1 MDSRDTVSVA
11 APPPAVTKARDV
23 AGAVPSAVTI
33 VKGACPHD
41 CPDTCALEVHVRD
54 GVAVKVLGSSAH
66 APTAGV
72 LCTKVAR
79 YTERTYHPDR
89 LLYPMRRIGKKGE
102 GRFERIGWQEAL
114 DTIAS
119 RLAPIAAD
127 DPERI
132 LPYSYAG
139 TMGLVQGD
147 SMSMRF
153 FHKLGASFL
162 DRTICAS
169 AGTAGHEIT
178 LGSRI
183 GIDVELADQAKLI
196 IFWGSNAI
204 TSSVH
209 FWARAQQAK
218 RLGAT
223 LVAID
228 PYRSLTA
235 EKCHTHIALLPGT
248 DSALALGLM
257 HVLIRDDLIDRDY
270 VERHTLGFEALCR
283 RVLSYDPQ
291 TVASI
296 CGIGAP
302 EIESLAR
309 LYGTVRPALI
319 RANYGMQRVRGGG
332 MATRNIACLPALVG
346 AFRDAAGGLLL
357 STSGNF
363 DVDEQALERPDL
375 LAGRRPRTIN
385 MSTIGHALLDRQAP
399 VDAVIVYNSNPVA
412 VAPDSK
418 RVTQGFAREDL
429 FTVVLEHF
437 QTDTADYAD
446 ILLPATTQLEHLDVV
461 RPYGH
466 YYMVANNPAIA
477 PLGESKPNTE
487 IFRLLAKS
495 MGFTDPCFS
504 DSDETIAQSAVAK
517 DWDFNAVRAAGWMRM
532 GAPKECARF
541 ANGGFDTPSGKVE
554 FFSARAR
561 ALGLDPLPD
570 YIPPQ
575 EDTRSAAASRYPLA
589 MISPPARNFLNS
601 SFVNVQSLRA
611 AEGEPW
617 LDIHPDDAARR
628 KVIAGN
634 YVRVFNDRG
643 SVELRARVTDRARRG
658 VVVGLSVWWKKLA
671 RDGKNANEL
680 TSSDTL
686 TDMGRAPTFY
696 DCLVEVEALQP

>member
-1 MDSRDTVSVA
+1 MMSPITH
-11 APPPAVTKARDV
+11 
-23 AGAVPSAVTI
+23 

-41 CPDTCALEVHVRD
+41 CPDTCALDVHVRD
-54 GVAVKVLGSSAH
+54 GIALKVMGSAAH

-79 YTERTYHPDR
+79 YTERTYHADR
-89 LLYPMRRIGKKGE
+89 LLHPMRRIGKKGE
-102 GRFERIGWQEAL
+102 GRFERVGWQEAIA
-114 DTIAS
+114 TIAQ
-119 RLAPIAAD
+119 RLEPMAAQN
-127 DPERI
+127 PEQI

-162 DRTICAS
+162 DRTICSA

-178 LGSRI
+178 LGRRI
-183 GIDVELADQAKLI
+183 GMDMELADEAKLI

-209 FWARAQQAK
+209 FWARAQEAK
-218 RLGAT
+218 RRGAT

-257 HVLIRDDLIDRDY
+257 HVLIRDGLIDRDY
-270 VERHTLGFEALCR
+270 LARHTLGFDALSE
-283 RVLSYDPQ
+283 RVSAYPPEK
-291 TVASI
+291 VAAI
-296 CGIGAP
+296 CGITAG

-309 LYGTVRPALI
+309 LYGTTRPALI
-319 RANYGMQRVRGGG
+319 RANYGMQRARGGG

-357 STSGNF
+357 STGGNF
-363 DVDEQALERPDL
+363 EIDGPALERPDL
-375 LAGRRPRTIN
+375 LAGRAPRTIN
-385 MSTIGHALLDRQAP
+385 MVTIGHALLDQNAP
-399 VDAVIVYNSNPVA
+399 INALIVYNSNPVA
-412 VAPDSK
+412 VAPDSS
-418 RVTQGFAREDL
+418 RVARGFAREDL

-446 ILLPATTQLEHLDVV
+446 ILLPATTQLEHLDVIK
-461 RPYGH
+461 PYGH
-466 YYMVANNPAIA
+466 YYLMANNPAIA
-477 PLGESKPNTE
+477 PLGECKPNTE
-487 IFRLLAKS
+487 IFRLLAKA

-504 DSDETIAQSAVAK
+504 DSDETIAQAAVAK
-517 DWDFNAVRAAGWMRM
+517 DWDFDAVRAAGWKRV
-532 GAPKECARF
+532 GLPKEVARF
-541 ANGGFDTPSGKVE
+541 AEGGFDTPSGKVE
-554 FFSARAR
+554 FFSIRAR
-561 ALGLDPLPD
+561 AMGVDPLPD
-570 YIPPQ
+570 YIAPQ
-575 EDTRSAAASRYPLA
+575 EDTRSEAAVRYPLA
-589 MISPPARNFLNS
+589 MISPPARHFLNS
-601 SFVNVQSLRA
+601 SFVNVRSLRA

-617 LDIHPDDAARR
+617 LDIHPEDAGKRGI
-628 KVIAGN
+628 VHGN
-634 YVRVFNDRG
+634 YLRVYNDRG

-680 TSSDTL
+680 TNSDTL
-686 TDMGRAPTFY
+686 TDLGRAPIFY
-696 DCLVEVEALQP
+696 DCLVQVEAL

>member
-1 MDSRDTVSVA
+1 MIGARHPPQDAAATAPVTV
-11 APPPAVTKARDV
+11 
-23 AGAVPSAVTI
+23 

-41 CPDTCALEVHVRD
+41 CPDTCALEVHVKD
-54 GVAVKVLGSSAH
+54 GIAIKVTGAAAH

-89 LLYPMRRIGKKGE
+89 LLHPMRRIGKKGE
-102 GRFERIGWQEAL
+102 GRFERISWDTAITAVAERLEA
-114 DTIAS
+114 
-119 RLAPIAAD
+119 IAAEA
-127 DPERI
+127 PEQI

-139 TMGLVQGD
+139 TMGLVQGE

-153 FHKLGASFL
+153 FHRLGASLL

-169 AGTAGHEIT
+169 AGSAGHEIT

-183 GIDVELADQAKLI
+183 GVDVELADQAKLI

-209 FWARAQQAK
+209 FWARAQEAK
-218 RLGAT
+218 RRGAT
-223 LVAID
+223 LIAID

-235 EKCHTHIALLPGT
+235 EKCHRHIALLPGT

-257 HVLIRDDLIDRDY
+257 HVLIRDGMIDRDY
-270 VERHTLGFEALCR
+270 VERHTLGFEGLRERAS
-283 RVLSYDPQ
+283 SYDPAK
-291 TVASI
+291 VASI
-296 CGIGAP
+296 CGIAAG
-302 EIESLAR
+302 EIESLAH
-309 LYGTVRPALI
+309 LYGATRPALI
-319 RANYGMQRVRGGG
+319 RANYGMQRARGGG

-346 AFRDAAGGLLL
+346 AFRDAAGGMFL

-363 DVDEQALERPDL
+363 QVDRQALERPDL
-375 LAGRRPRTIN
+375 LAGRTPRTIN
-385 MSTIGHALLDRQAP
+385 MSTIGQALLDRSAP
-399 VDAVIVYNSNPVA
+399 VKAVIVYNSNPVA
-412 VAPDSK
+412 VAPDST
-418 RVTQGFAREDL
+418 RVVQGFRREDL

-461 RPYGH
+461 KPYGH

-477 PLGESKPNTE
+477 PLGEAKPNSE
-487 IFRLLAKS
+487 IFRMLAQA
-495 MGFTDPCFS
+495 MGFTEPCFS
-504 DSDETIAQSAVAK
+504 DSDEAIAQAALPK
-517 DWDFNAVRAAGWMRM
+517 DWDFDAVRRVGWKRV
-532 GAPKECARF
+532 GIPTGVARF
-541 ANGGFDTPSGKVE
+541 ADGGFDTPSGKVE
-554 FFSARAR
+554 FYSARAA
-561 ALGLDPLPD
+561 ALSLDPLPD
-570 YIPPQ
+570 YIAPL
-575 EDTRSAAASRYPLA
+575 EDTRSPAALRYPLA

-617 LDIHPDDAARR
+617 LDIHPQDAAKRG
-628 KVIAGN
+628 VIAGN

-643 SVELRARVTDRARRG
+643 SVELRARVTDRARPG

-680 TSSDTL
+680 TSSAL

-696 DCLVEVEALQP
+696 DCLVQVEAL

>member
-1 MDSRDTVSVA
+1 MS
-11 APPPAVTKARDV
+11 
-23 AGAVPSAVTI
+23 I

-41 CPDTCALEVHVRD
+41 CPDTCALDVHVRD
-54 GVAVKVLGSSAH
+54 GIAIKVTGSNAH

-89 LLYPMRRIGKKGE
+89 LLHPMRRAGKKGE
-102 GRFERIGWQEAL
+102 GRFERISWEEAISA
-114 DTIAS
+114 IAS
-119 RLAPIAAD
+119 RLKPIAEK
-127 DPERI
+127 DPEQI

-153 FHKLGASFL
+153 FNKLGASLL

-178 LGSRI
+178 LGKRI
-183 GIDVELADQAKLI
+183 GVDIELADEARLI

-218 RLGAT
+218 RRGAT
-223 LVAID
+223 LIAID

-257 HVLIRDDLIDRDY
+257 HVLIRDNLIDRDY
-270 VERHTLGFEALCR
+270 IERYTLGFERLCER
-283 RVLSYDPQ
+283 AASYDPAS
-291 TVASI
+291 VASI
-296 CGIGAP
+296 CGITAG
-302 EIESLAR
+302 EIESLAT
-309 LYGTVRPALI
+309 LYGTTRPALI

-346 AFRDAAGGLLL
+346 AFRDAAGGFFL

-363 DVDEQALERPDL
+363 SVDERALQRPDL
-375 LAGRRPRTIN
+375 LAGRKPRTVN
-385 MSTIGHALLDRQAP
+385 MSTIGHALLDRAAP
-399 VDAVIVYNSNPVA
+399 VRALIVYNSNPVA
-412 VAPDSK
+412 VAPDST
-418 RVTQGFAREDL
+418 RVAQGFAREDL
-429 FTVVLEHF
+429 FTVGLEHF

-461 RPYGH
+461 KPYGH

-477 PLGESKPNTE
+477 PLGESKSNSE
-487 IFRLLAKS
+487 IFRLLATA
-495 MGFTDPCFS
+495 MGFTEPCFS
-504 DSDETIAQSAVAK
+504 DSDETIAQAAVAE
-517 DWDFNAVRAAGWMRM
+517 DWDFNAVRAAGWKRV
-532 GAPKECARF
+532 GPPKGFARF
-541 ANGGFDTPSGKVE
+541 AQGGFETPSGKVE
-554 FFSARAR
+554 FYSARAQ
-561 ALGLDPLPD
+561 ALGLDSLPD
-570 YIPPQ
+570 YIAPQ
-575 EDTRSAAASRYPLA
+575 EDTRSAAANRFPLA

-611 AEGEPW
+611 TEGEPW
-617 LDIHPDDAARR
+617 LDIHPDDAAKRG
-628 KVIAGN
+628 IAAGN

-643 SVELRARVTDRARRG
+643 SMELRARVTDRARRG

-696 DCLVEVEALQP
+696 DCLVQVEAL

>member
-1 MDSRDTVSVA
+1 MIGGRGAAGDSPA
-11 APPPAVTKARDV
+11 ASRVTL
-23 AGAVPSAVTI
+23 

-41 CPDTCALEVHVRD
+41 CPDTCALDVHVRD
-54 GVAVKVLGSSAH
+54 GVAIKVTGSAEH

-89 LLYPMRRIGKKGE
+89 LLHPMRRVGKKGE
-102 GRFERIGWQEAL
+102 GRFERISWDEA
-114 DTIAS
+114 IAAIAT
-119 RLAPIAAD
+119 RLGRIAAD
-127 DPERI
+127 DPEQI

-139 TMGLVQGD
+139 TMGLVQGE
-147 SMSMRF
+147 SLSMRF

-183 GIDVELADQAKLI
+183 GIDVESADDARLI

-218 RLGAT
+218 RRGAI

-257 HVLIRDDLIDRDY
+257 HVLIRDGLIDRDY
-270 VERHTLGFEALCR
+270 IERHTLGFDGLRE
-283 RVLSYDPQ
+283 RVRSYEPAR
-291 TVASI
+291 VASI
-296 CGIGAP
+296 CGIDAG

-309 LYGTVRPALI
+309 LYGTTRPALI
-319 RANYGMQRVRGGG
+319 RANYGMQRARGGG
-332 MATRNIACLPALVG
+332 MSTRNIACLPALVG
-346 AFRDAAGGLLL
+346 AFRDAAGGIFL

-363 DVDEQALERPDL
+363 EVDKNALQRPDL
-375 LAGRRPRTIN
+375 LAGRTPRTIN
-385 MSTIGHALLDRQAP
+385 MSTIGHALLDESAP
-399 VDAVIVYNSNPVA
+399 VRALIVYNSNPVA
-412 VAPDSK
+412 VAPDST
-418 RVTQGFAREDL
+418 RVARGFSREDL

-461 RPYGH
+461 KPYGH
-466 YYMVANNPAIA
+466 YYIVANNPAIA

-487 IFRLLAKS
+487 IFRLLAKA
-495 MGFTDPCFS
+495 MGFTEPCFS
-504 DSDETIAQSAVAK
+504 DSDEAIAQSAVSK
-517 DWDFNAVRAAGWMRM
+517 DWDFDAVRAAGWKRV
-532 GAPKECARF
+532 GLPKEIARF
-541 ANGGFDTPSGKVE
+541 ADGGFDTPSGKVE
-554 FFSARAR
+554 FFSARA
-561 ALGLDPLPD
+561 AGLGLDPLPD
-570 YIPPQ
+570 YIAPQ

-601 SFVNVQSLRA
+601 SFVNVRSLRA

-617 LDIHPDDAARR
+617 LDIHPQDAAARG
-628 KVIAGN
+628 VVAGS
-634 YVRVFNDRG
+634 YVRVFNERG
-643 SVELRARVTDRARRG
+643 SIELRARVTERARPG

-696 DCLVEVEALQP
+696 DCLVQVEALPGP

>member
-1 MDSRDTVSVA
+1 LIRSRDTAGNSTA
-11 APPPAVTKARDV
+11 QSPVTK
-23 AGAVPSAVTI
+23 

-41 CPDTCALEVHVRD
+41 CPDTCALDVHVRD
-54 GVAVKVLGSSAH
+54 GVAIKVSGSSEH

-89 LLYPMRRIGKKGE
+89 LLYPMRRVGKKGE
-102 GRFERIGWQEAL
+102 GRFERISWEEAIA
-114 DTIAS
+114 TIAS
-119 RLAPIAAD
+119 RLAPIAAQD
-127 DPERI
+127 SERI

-139 TMGLVQGD
+139 TMGLVQGE

-153 FHKLGASFL
+153 FNKIGASLL

-169 AGTAGHEIT
+169 AGTAGHQVT

-183 GIDVELADQAKLI
+183 GVDVELADEAKLI

-209 FWARAQQAK
+209 FWARAQEAK
-218 RLGAT
+218 RRGAT
-223 LVAID
+223 LIAID

-235 EKCHTHIALLPGT
+235 EKCHRHIALLPGT

-257 HVLIRDDLIDRDY
+257 HVLIRDGLIDRDY
-270 VERHTLGFEALCR
+270 VQRYTLGFEGLRERA
-283 RVLSYDPQ
+283 SQYDP
-291 TVASI
+291 TKVASI
-296 CGIGAP
+296 CGISAE
-302 EIESLAR
+302 EIESLAH
-309 LYGTVRPALI
+309 LYGTTRPALI

-346 AFRDAAGGLLL
+346 AFRDAAGGVFL
-357 STSGNF
+357 STGGNF
-363 DVDEQALERPDL
+363 EVDEQALQRPDL
-375 LAGRRPRTIN
+375 LAGRTPRTIN
-385 MSTIGHALLDRQAP
+385 MVTIGHALLDHTAP
-399 VDAVIVYNSNPVA
+399 ITALIVYNSNPVA
-412 VAPDSK
+412 VAPDST
-418 RVTQGFAREDL
+418 RVIQGFAREDL

-446 ILLPATTQLEHLDVV
+446 ILLPATTQLEHLDVIK
-461 RPYGH
+461 PYGH

-477 PLGESKPNTE
+477 PLGESKPNAE
-487 IFRLLAKS
+487 IFRLLAKA
-495 MGFTDPCFS
+495 MGFAEPCFS
-504 DSDETIAQSAVAK
+504 DSDETIAQTAVAK
-517 DWDFNAVRAAGWMRM
+517 DWDFGAVRAAGWKRV
-532 GAPKECARF
+532 GPPKGVARF
-541 ANGGFDTPSGKVE
+541 AEGGFDTPSGKVE
-554 FFSARAR
+554 FYSAHAK

-570 YIPPQ
+570 YIAPQ
-575 EDTRSAAASRYPLA
+575 EDTRSKAALRYPLA

-611 AEGEPW
+611 SEGEPW
-617 LDIHPDDAARR
+617 LDIHPDDAAKRG
-628 KVIAGN
+628 VVAGN

-643 SVELRARVTDRARRG
+643 SLELRARVTDRARPG

-686 TDMGRAPTFY
+686 TDMGRAPIFY
-696 DCLVEVEALQP
+696 DCLVQVEAL

>member
-1 MDSRDTVSVA
+1 MIGARHPPGDA
-11 APPPAVTKARDV
+11 AATTP
-23 AGAVPSAVTI
+23 VTI

-41 CPDTCALEVHVRD
+41 CPDTCALEVHVKD
-54 GVAVKVLGSSAH
+54 GVAIKVMGAAAH

-89 LLYPMRRIGKKGE
+89 LLHPMRRIGKKGE
-102 GRFERIGWQEAL
+102 GRFERIGWETA
-114 DTIAS
+114 
-119 RLAPIAAD
+119 IAAVAERLKATAAE
-127 DPERI
+127 DPEQI

-139 TMGLVQGD
+139 TMGLVQGE

-183 GIDVELADQAKLI
+183 GVDVELADEAKLI

-209 FWARAQQAK
+209 FWARAQEAK
-218 RLGAT
+218 RRGAT
-223 LVAID
+223 LIAID

-235 EKCHTHIALLPGT
+235 EKCHRHIALLPGT
-248 DSALALGLM
+248 DSALALGVM
-257 HVLIRDDLIDRDY
+257 HVLIRDGLIDRDY
-270 VERHTLGFEALCR
+270 VERQTLGFEGLRERAS
-283 RVLSYDPQ
+283 SYDPAR
-291 TVASI
+291 VASI
-296 CGIGAP
+296 CGIAAG
-302 EIESLAR
+302 EIESLAH
-309 LYGTVRPALI
+309 LYGTTRPALI
-319 RANYGMQRVRGGG
+319 RANYGMQRARGGG

-346 AFRDAAGGLLL
+346 AFRDAAGGILL
-357 STSGNF
+357 STGGNF
-363 DVDEQALERPDL
+363 QVDRGALERPDL
-375 LAGRRPRTIN
+375 LAGRTPRTIN
-385 MSTIGHALLDRQAP
+385 MSTIGHALLDRSAP
-399 VDAVIVYNSNPVA
+399 VKAVIVYNSNPVA
-412 VAPDSK
+412 VAPDST
-418 RVTQGFAREDL
+418 RVVRGFEREDL

-461 RPYGH
+461 KPYGH

-477 PLGESKPNTE
+477 PLGEAKPNSE
-487 IFRLLAKS
+487 IFRMLAGA
-495 MGFTDPCFS
+495 MGFTEPCFG
-504 DSDETIAQSAVAK
+504 DSDEVIAQAAVAE
-517 DWDFNAVRAAGWMRM
+517 DWDFDAVRRVGWKRI
-532 GAPKECARF
+532 GIPTGVARF
-541 ANGGFDTPSGKVE
+541 ADGGFDTPSGKVE
-554 FFSARAR
+554 FYSERA
-561 ALGLDPLPD
+561 AELNLDPLPD
-570 YIPPQ
+570 YIAPQ
-575 EDTRSAAASRYPLA
+575 EDTRSAAALRYPLA
-589 MISPPARNFLNS
+589 MISPPARHFLNS

-617 LDIHPDDAARR
+617 LDIHPDDAAARG
-628 KVIAGN
+628 VIAGN

-696 DCLVEVEALQP
+696 DCLVQVEAL

>member
-1 MDSRDTVSVA
+1 
-11 APPPAVTKARDV
+11 
-23 AGAVPSAVTI
+23 
-33 VKGACPHD
+33 
-41 CPDTCALEVHVRD
+41 
-54 GVAVKVLGSSAH
+54 
-66 APTAGV
+66 
-72 LCTKVAR
+72 VAR

-89 LLYPMRRIGKKGE
+89 LLHPMRRIGKKGE
-102 GRFERIGWQEAL
+102 GRFERISWETA
-114 DTIAS
+114 
-119 RLAPIAAD
+119 IAAVAERLKATAAE
-127 DPERI
+127 DPQQI

-139 TMGLVQGD
+139 TMGLVQGE

-153 FHKLGASFL
+153 FHKLGASLL

-183 GIDVELADQAKLI
+183 GVDVELADQAKLI

-209 FWARAQQAK
+209 FWARAQEAK
-218 RLGAT
+218 RHGAT

-235 EKCHTHIALLPGT
+235 EKCHRHIALLPGT

-257 HVLIRDDLIDRDY
+257 HVLIRDGLIDRDY
-270 VERHTLGFEALCR
+270 VERHTLGFEGLRERAR
-283 RVLSYDPQ
+283 AYDPSK
-291 TVASI
+291 VASI
-296 CGIGAP
+296 CGVAAADV
-302 EIESLAR
+302 EWLAH
-309 LYGTVRPALI
+309 LYGTTRPALI
-319 RANYGMQRVRGGG
+319 RANYGMQRARGGG

-346 AFRDAAGGLLL
+346 AFRDAAGGILL
-357 STSGNF
+357 STGGNF
-363 DVDEQALERPDL
+363 HIDRQALERPDL
-375 LAGRRPRTIN
+375 LACRTPRTIN
-385 MSTIGHALLDRQAP
+385 MSTIGQALLDRSAP
-399 VDAVIVYNSNPVA
+399 VKAVIVYNSNPVA
-412 VAPDSK
+412 VAPDST
-418 RVTQGFAREDL
+418 RVVQGFGREDL

-461 RPYGH
+461 KPYGH

-477 PLGESKPNTE
+477 SLGEAKPNSE
-487 IFRLLAKS
+487 IFRMLAGA
-495 MGFTDPCFS
+495 MGFTEPCFG
-504 DSDETIAQSAVAK
+504 DSDEVIAQAALPN
-517 DWDFNAVRAAGWMRM
+517 DWDFDAVRRAGWKRI
-532 GAPKECARF
+532 GIPTGVARF
-541 ANGGFDTPSGKVE
+541 ADGGFDTPSGKVE
-554 FFSARAR
+554 FYSARA
-561 ALGLDPLPD
+561 AELGLDPLPD
-570 YIPPQ
+570 YIAPL
-575 EDTRSAAASRYPLA
+575 EDTRSAAALRYPLA
-589 MISPPARNFLNS
+589 MISPPARHFLNS

-617 LDIHPDDAARR
+617 LDIHPEDAAARG
-628 KVIAGN
+628 VIAGN

-680 TSSDTL
+680 TSSAL

-696 DCLVEVEALQP
+696 DCLVQVEAL

>member
-1 MDSRDTVSVA
+1 MT
-11 APPPAVTKARDV
+11 PPPATV
-23 AGAVPSAVTI
+23 

-54 GVAVKVLGSSAH
+54 GIAIKVTGSSAH

-102 GRFERIGWQEAL
+102 GRFERIGWEEA
-114 DTIAS
+114 IAAIAG

-127 DPERI
+127 NPERI

-139 TMGLVQGD
+139 TMGLVQGE

-162 DRTICAS
+162 DRTICAA

-183 GIDVELADQAKLI
+183 GIDVELADEAKLI

-209 FWARAQQAK
+209 FWARAQEAK
-218 RLGAT
+218 RRGAT
-223 LVAID
+223 LIAID

-257 HVLIRDDLIDRDY
+257 HVLIRDGLIDHDY
-270 VERHTLGFEALCR
+270 VQRHTLGFEGLCERVR
-283 RVLSYDPQ
+283 RYDPG

-296 CGIGAP
+296 CGIHPP
-302 EIESLAR
+302 EIESLAQ
-309 LYGTVRPALI
+309 LYGTTRPALI
-319 RANYGMQRVRGGG
+319 RANYGMQRARGGG

-346 AFRDAAGGLLL
+346 AFRDAAGGMFL
-357 STSGNF
+357 STGGNF
-363 DVDEQALERPDL
+363 DIDKQALERPDL
-375 LAGRRPRTIN
+375 LAGRTPRTIN
-385 MSTIGHALLDRQAP
+385 MVTIGHALLDAGAP
-399 VDAVIVYNSNPVA
+399 IDALIVYNSNPVA
-412 VAPDSK
+412 VAPDST
-418 RVTQGFAREDL
+418 RVVRGFAREDL
-429 FTVVLEHF
+429 FSVVLEHF

-446 ILLPATTQLEHLDVV
+446 ILLPATTQLEHLDVIK
-461 RPYGH
+461 PYGH
-466 YYMVANNPAIA
+466 YYMMANNPAIV
-477 PLGESKPNTE
+477 PLGECKPNSE
-487 IFRLLAKS
+487 IFRLLAGA
-495 MGFTDPCFS
+495 MGFTDACFS
-504 DSDETIAQSAVAK
+504 DSDETIAQAALAK
-517 DWDFNAVRAAGWMRM
+517 DWDFDAVRAAGWKRI
-532 GAPKECARF
+532 GAPKGTARF
-541 ANGGFDTPSGKVE
+541 AAGGFDTPSGKVE
-554 FFSARAR
+554 FFSTCAAG
-561 ALGLDPLPD
+561 LGLDPLPD
-570 YIPPQ
+570 YIAPQ
-575 EDTRSAAASRYPLA
+575 EDTRSAAAARYPLA
-589 MISPPARNFLNS
+589 MISPPARHFLNS
-601 SFVNVQSLRA
+601 TFVNVQSLRA
-611 AEGEPW
+611 SEGEPW
-617 LDIHPDDAARR
+617 LDIHPDDAAQRG
-628 KVIAGN
+628 VIAGN

-696 DCLVEVEALQP
+696 DCLVQVEALGV

>member
-1 MDSRDTVSVA
+1 MIGQTDQA
-11 APPPAVTKARDV
+11 GHPAT
-23 AGAVPSAVTI
+23 PSAVTI

-41 CPDTCALEVHVRD
+41 CPDTCALDVHVRD
-54 GVAVKVLGSSAH
+54 GIAVKVAGSAAH

-89 LLYPMRRIGKKGE
+89 LLHPMRRIGKKGE
-102 GRFERIGWQEAL
+102 GRFERISWEEAIA
-114 DTIAS
+114 TIAR
-119 RLAPIAAD
+119 RLKAIAAE
-127 DPERI
+127 DPEHI

-139 TMGLVQGD
+139 TMGSVQGE

-169 AGTAGHEIT
+169 AGTAGHAIT
-178 LGSRI
+178 LGSRL
-183 GIDVELADQAKLI
+183 GIDVELADEARLI

-209 FWARAQQAK
+209 FWARAQEAK
-218 RLGAT
+218 RRGAT

-270 VERHTLGFEALCR
+270 VERHTLGFEDLR
-283 RVLSYDPQ
+283 ERVRSYDPAK
-291 TVASI
+291 VASI
-296 CGIGAP
+296 CGITAG

-309 LYGTVRPALI
+309 LYGTTRPALI
-319 RANYGMQRVRGGG
+319 RANYGLQRARGGG
-332 MATRNIACLPALVG
+332 MGMRNIACLPALVG
-346 AFRDAAGGLLL
+346 AFRDASGGMFL

-363 DVDEQALERPDL
+363 QVDEHALRRPDL

-385 MSTIGHALLDRQAP
+385 MSTIGHALLDPAAP
-399 VDAVIVYNSNPVA
+399 IRALIVYNSNPVA
-412 VAPDSK
+412 VAPDST
-418 RVTQGFAREDL
+418 RVSRGFAREDL

-446 ILLPATTQLEHLDVV
+446 LLLPATTQLEHLDVV
-461 RPYGH
+461 KPYGH
-466 YYMVANNPAIA
+466 YYWVANNPAIA
-477 PLGESKPNTE
+477 PLGECKPNTE
-487 IFRLLAKS
+487 IFRLLAKA
-495 MGFTDPCFS
+495 MGFTEPCFS
-504 DSDETIAQSAVAK
+504 DSDEAIAQAAVAK
-517 DWDFNAVRAAGWMRM
+517 DWDFNAVRAAGWKRV
-532 GAPKECARF
+532 GPPKEVARF
-541 ANGGFDTPSGKVE
+541 AEGGFDTPSGKVE
-554 FFSARAR
+554 FFSARAQE
-561 ALGLDPLPD
+561 LGLDPLPD
-570 YIPPQ
+570 YIAPQ
-575 EDTRSAAASRYPLA
+575 EDTRSAAAGRYPLA
-589 MISPPARNFLNS
+589 MISPPARHFLNS

-611 AEGEPW
+611 SEGEPW
-617 LDIHPDDAARR
+617 LDIHPDDAAQRG
-628 KVIAGN
+628 VIAGS

-643 SVELRARVTDRARRG
+643 SVELRARVTDRARPG
-658 VVVGLSVWWKKLA
+658 VVVALSVWWKKLT

-696 DCLVEVEALQP
+696 DCLVQVEACREHTREAAT

>member
-1 MDSRDTVSVA
+1 MIGTGNPTA
-11 APPPAVTKARDV
+11 T
-23 AGAVPSAVTI
+23 PSATTVI
-33 VKGACPHD
+33 KGACPHD
-41 CPDTCALEVHVRD
+41 CPDTCALDVHVRD
-54 GVAVKVLGSSAH
+54 GIAVKVAGSAGH

-89 LLYPMRRIGKKGE
+89 LLHPMRRVGKKGE
-102 GRFERIGWQEAL
+102 GRFERISWEAAL
-114 DTIAS
+114 AAVAT
-119 RLAPIAAD
+119 RLKSIAAR

-139 TMGLVQGD
+139 TMGLVQGE
-147 SMSMRF
+147 SLSMRF
-153 FHKLGASFL
+153 FHKLGASLL
-162 DRTICAS
+162 DRTICSS

-183 GIDVELADQAKLI
+183 GVDIELADEAKLI

-218 RLGAT
+218 RRGAT

-270 VERHTLGFEALCR
+270 VQRHTLGFEGLCE
-283 RVLSYDPQ
+283 RVAAYDPVR
-291 TVASI
+291 VAGI
-296 CGIGAP
+296 CGITAG

-309 LYGTVRPALI
+309 LYGTTRPALI
-319 RANYGMQRVRGGG
+319 RANYGMQRARGGG
-332 MATRNIACLPALVG
+332 MAMRNVACLPALVG
-346 AFRDAAGGLLL
+346 AFRDAAGGMFL
-357 STSGNF
+357 STGGNF
-363 DVDEQALERPDL
+363 SIDRCALERPDL
-375 LAGRRPRTIN
+375 LAGRAPRTVN
-385 MSTIGHALLDRQAP
+385 MATIGTALLNTDAP
-399 VDAVIVYNSNPVA
+399 IEALIVYNSNPVA
-412 VAPDSK
+412 VAPDST
-418 RVTQGFAREDL
+418 RVIQGFAREDL

-437 QTDTADYAD
+437 RTDTADYAD

-461 RPYGH
+461 KPYGH
-466 YYMVANNPAIA
+466 YYMMANNPAIA
-477 PLGESKPNTE
+477 PLGEAKPNTE
-487 IFRLLAKS
+487 IFRLLAAA
-495 MGFTDPCFS
+495 MGFTEPCFS
-504 DSDETIAQSAVAK
+504 DSDEVIAQAAVAK
-517 DWDFNAVRAAGWMRM
+517 DWDFDAVRRVGWKRV
-532 GAPKECARF
+532 GPSTGVARF
-541 ANGGFDTPSGKVE
+541 AEGGFDTPSGKVE
-554 FFSARAR
+554 FLSARA
-561 ALGLDPLPD
+561 AQLGLDPLPD
-570 YIPPQ
+570 YIEPR
-575 EDTRSAAASRYPLA
+575 EDTRSAAALRYPLA

-611 AEGEPW
+611 SEGEPW
-617 LDIHPDDAARR
+617 LDIHPDDASTRG
-628 KVIAGN
+628 VIAGS

-643 SVELRARVTDRARRG
+643 SVELRARVTDRARPG

-686 TDMGRAPTFY
+686 TDMGRAPIFY
-696 DCLVEVEALQP
+696 DCLVQVEAL

>member
-1 MDSRDTVSVA
+1 
-11 APPPAVTKARDV
+11 VTK
-23 AGAVPSAVTI
+23 I
-33 VKGACPHD
+33 KGACPHD

-54 GVAVKVLGSSAH
+54 GVALKVTGSSAH

-89 LLYPMRRIGKKGE
+89 LLHPMRRVGKKGE
-102 GRFERIGWQEAL
+102 GRFERISWDEAL
-114 DTIAS
+114 TTIAK
-119 RLAPIAAD
+119 RLAPIAAQY
-127 DPERI
+127 PEQI

-178 LGSRI
+178 LGRRI
-183 GIDVELADQAKLI
+183 GVDVELADEAKLI

-209 FWARAQQAK
+209 FWARAQEAK
-218 RLGAT
+218 RRGAT
-223 LVAID
+223 LIAID

-257 HVLIRDDLIDRDY
+257 HVLIRDGLIDRDY
-270 VERHTLGFEALCR
+270 VERHTLGFEGLSE
-283 RVLSYDPQ
+283 RVRSYTPER
-291 TVASI
+291 VASI
-296 CGIGAP
+296 CGITAG
-302 EIESLAR
+302 EIESLAQ
-309 LYGTVRPALI
+309 LYGSVRPALI

-346 AFRDAAGGLLL
+346 AFRDAAGGLFL

-363 DVDEQALERPDL
+363 DIDEQALERPDL
-375 LAGRRPRTIN
+375 LAGRKPRTIN
-385 MSTIGHALLDRQAP
+385 MVTIGHALLNDREP
-399 VDAVIVYNSNPVA
+399 INAVIVYNSNPVA
-412 VAPDSK
+412 VAPDSA
-418 RVTQGFAREDL
+418 RVKQGFSRDDL

-446 ILLPATTQLEHLDVV
+446 ILLPATTQLEHLDVIK
-461 RPYGH
+461 PYGH
-466 YYMVANNPAIA
+466 YYMMANNPAIS
-477 PLGESKPNTE
+477 PLGECKPNAE
-487 IFRLLAKS
+487 IFRLLAKA
-495 MGFTDPCFS
+495 MGFSEPCFS
-504 DSDETIAQSAVAK
+504 DSDETIAQAAVAK
-517 DWDFNAVRAAGWMRM
+517 DWDFNAVRAAGWKRV
-532 GAPKECARF
+532 GAPKGVARF
-541 ANGGFDTPSGKVE
+541 ADGGFDTPSGKVE
-554 FFSARAR
+554 FYSARAA

-570 YIPPQ
+570 YIAPQ
-575 EDTRSAAASRYPLA
+575 EDTRTAGAQRYPLA

-611 AEGEPW
+611 SEGEPW
-617 LDIHPDDAARR
+617 LDIHPDDAAKRG
-628 KVIAGN
+628 VIAGN

-643 SVELRARVTDRARRG
+643 SLELRARVTDRARPG

-686 TDMGRAPTFY
+686 TDMGRGPTFY
-696 DCLVEVEALQP
+696 DCLVQVEPL

>member
-1 MDSRDTVSVA
+1 MTTIAPA
-11 APPPAVTKARDV
+11 AQTNVVTPPAATV
-23 AGAVPSAVTI
+23 

-41 CPDTCALEVHVRD
+41 CPDTCALDVHVRD
-54 GVAVKVLGSSAH
+54 GIAIKVTGSSAH

-102 GRFERIGWQEAL
+102 GRFERIGWEEA
-114 DTIAS
+114 IAAIAA

-127 DPERI
+127 NPERI

-139 TMGLVQGD
+139 TMGLVQGE

-162 DRTICAS
+162 DRTICAA

-183 GIDVELADQAKLI
+183 GIDVELADEAKLI

-209 FWARAQQAK
+209 FWARAQEAK
-218 RLGAT
+218 RRGAT
-223 LVAID
+223 LIAID

-257 HVLIRDDLIDRDY
+257 HVLIRDGLIDHDY
-270 VERHTLGFEALCR
+270 VQRHTLGFEGLCERVR
-283 RVLSYDPQ
+283 RYDPG

-296 CGIGAP
+296 CGIQPGGNR
-302 EIESLAR
+302 ILAQ
-309 LYGTVRPALI
+309 LYGTTRPALI
-319 RANYGMQRVRGGG
+319 RANYGMQRARGGG

-346 AFRDAAGGLLL
+346 AFRDAAGGIFL
-357 STSGNF
+357 STGGNF
-363 DVDEQALERPDL
+363 DVDEQALQRPDL
-375 LAGRRPRTIN
+375 LAGRTPRTIN
-385 MSTIGHALLDRQAP
+385 MVTIGHALLDAGAP
-399 VDAVIVYNSNPVA
+399 IDALIVYNSNPVA
-412 VAPDSK
+412 VAPDST
-418 RVTQGFAREDL
+418 RVVRGFAREDL
-429 FTVVLEHF
+429 FCVVLEHF

-446 ILLPATTQLEHLDVV
+446 ILLPATTQLEHLDVIK
-461 RPYGH
+461 PYGH
-466 YYMVANNPAIA
+466 YYMMANNPAIA
-477 PLGESKPNTE
+477 PLGECKPNSE
-487 IFRLLAKS
+487 IFRLLAGA

-504 DSDETIAQSAVAK
+504 DSDETIAQAALAK
-517 DWDFNAVRAAGWMRM
+517 DWDFDAVRAAGWKRI
-532 GAPKECARF
+532 GAPKGTARF
-541 ANGGFDTPSGKVE
+541 AAGGFDTPSGKVE
-554 FFSARAR
+554 FFSTRA
-561 ALGLDPLPD
+561 AGLGLDPLPD
-570 YIPPQ
+570 YIAPQ
-575 EDTRSAAASRYPLA
+575 EDTRSAAAARYPLA
-589 MISPPARNFLNS
+589 MISPPARHFLNS
-601 SFVNVQSLRA
+601 TFVNVQSLRA
-611 AEGEPW
+611 SEGEPW
-617 LDIHPDDAARR
+617 LDIHPDDAAKRG
-628 KVIAGN
+628 VIAGN

-643 SVELRARVTDRARRG
+643 SVELRARITDRARRG

-696 DCLVEVEALQP
+696 DCLVQVEALGA

>member
-1 MDSRDTVSVA
+1 ML
-11 APPPAVTKARDV
+11 TK
-23 AGAVPSAVTI
+23 I
-33 VKGACPHD
+33 KGACPHD
-41 CPDTCALEVHVRD
+41 CPDTCALEVHVQD
-54 GVAVKVLGSSAH
+54 GVAIKVSGSPDH

-89 LLYPMRRIGKKGE
+89 LLHPMRRIGKKGE
-102 GRFERIGWQEAL
+102 GRFERISWEEA
-114 DTIAS
+114 IATVAA
-119 RLAPIAAD
+119 RLKTLAAEN
-127 DPERI
+127 PEQI
-132 LPYSYAG
+132 LPYSYGG

-162 DRTICAS
+162 DRTICSS
-169 AGTAGHEIT
+169 AGTVGHDIT

-183 GIDVELADQAKLI
+183 GVDIELVDTAKLI

-209 FWARAQQAK
+209 FWARAQEAK
-218 RLGAT
+218 RRGAT

-248 DSALALGLM
+248 DSALALGIM
-257 HVLIRDDLIDRDY
+257 HVLIREGLVDRDY
-270 VERHTLGFEALCR
+270 IDKHTLGFDRLRERAAQ
-283 RVLSYDPQ
+283 YDPGR
-291 TVASI
+291 VAAI
-296 CGIGAP
+296 CGITAG
-302 EIESLAR
+302 EIEALAT
-309 LYGTVRPALI
+309 LYGTTRPALI

-346 AFRDAAGGLLL
+346 AFRDAAGGMFL

-363 DVDEQALERPDL
+363 DVDKRALERPDL
-375 LAGRRPRTIN
+375 LGGRTPRTIN
-385 MSTIGHALLDRQAP
+385 MSTIGHALLNAAAP
-399 VDAVIVYNSNPVA
+399 VRALIVYNSNPVA
-412 VAPDSK
+412 VAPDSR

-437 QTDTADYAD
+437 QTDTADFAD
-446 ILLPATTQLEHLDVV
+446 ILLPATTQLEHVDVI

-466 YYMVANNPAIA
+466 YYLVANNPAIT

-487 IFRLLAKS
+487 IFRMLAAA
-495 MGFTDPCFS
+495 MAFEDPCFR
-504 DSDETIAQSAVAK
+504 DSDEVIAQSAVAK
-517 DWDFNAVRAAGWMRM
+517 DWDFSAVRAVGWKRVGVTK
-532 GAPKECARF
+532 GAAPF
-541 ANGGFDTPSGKVE
+541 AEGGFDTPSGKVE
-554 FFSARAR
+554 FFSTRAQE
-561 ALGLDPLPD
+561 LGLDALPD
-570 YIPPQ
+570 FIAPQ
-575 EDTRSAAASRYPLA
+575 EDTRSTAAQRFPLA

-611 AEGEPW
+611 SEGEPW
-617 LDIHPDDAARR
+617 LDIHPDDAAQRGI
-628 KVIAGN
+628 VADS

-643 SVELRARVTDRARRG
+643 TLELRARVTERARRG
-658 VVVGLSVWWKKLA
+658 VVVGLSVWWRKLA

-686 TDMGRAPTFY
+686 TDMGRAATFY
-696 DCLVEVEALQP
+696 DCLVQVEALPLQMPDRGIGIRLPNA

>member
-1 MDSRDTVSVA
+1 M
-11 APPPAVTKARDV
+11 
-23 AGAVPSAVTI
+23 I

-41 CPDTCALEVHVRD
+41 CPDTCALDVHVRD
-54 GVAVKVLGSSAH
+54 GVAVRVSGAAAH

-89 LLYPMRRIGKKGE
+89 LLHPMRRVGRKGE
-102 GRFERIGWQEAL
+102 GRFERIGWDEA
-114 DTIAS
+114 
-119 RLAPIAAD
+119 IAAIAARLKPMAEQN
-127 DPERI
+127 PEQI

-153 FHKLGASFL
+153 FHQLGASFL

-178 LGSRI
+178 LGRRV
-183 GIDVELADQAKLI
+183 GMDMELAHEAKLI

-209 FWARAQQAK
+209 FWARAQEAK
-218 RLGAT
+218 RRGAT

-235 EKCHTHIALLPGT
+235 EKCHSHIALLPGT

-257 HVLIRDDLIDRDY
+257 HVLIRDGLIDRDY
-270 VERHTLGFEALCR
+270 VENHTLGFEALSER
-283 RVLSYDPQ
+283 AGAYPPQ
-291 TVASI
+291 RVASI
-296 CGIGAP
+296 CGITAA
-302 EIESLAR
+302 EIETLAR
-309 LYGTVRPALI
+309 LYGTTRPALI
-319 RANYGMQRVRGGG
+319 RANYGMQRARGGG

-357 STSGNF
+357 STGGNF
-363 DVDEQALERPDL
+363 DIDRQALERPDL
-375 LAGRRPRTIN
+375 LGGRTPRTIN
-385 MSTIGHALLDRQAP
+385 MSTIGHALLDRDAP
-399 VDAVIVYNSNPVA
+399 INALIVYNSNPVA
-412 VAPDSK
+412 VAPDST
-418 RVTQGFAREDL
+418 RVARGFAREDL

-446 ILLPATTQLEHLDVV
+446 ILLPATTQLEHLDVIK
-461 RPYGH
+461 PYGH
-466 YYMVANNPAIA
+466 YYLMANNPAIA
-477 PLGESKPNTE
+477 PVGDSKPNTE
-487 IFRLLAKS
+487 IFRLLARA
-495 MGFTDPCFS
+495 MGFTDPCFG
-504 DSDETIAQSAVAK
+504 DSDEAIAQAAVAK
-517 DWDFNAVRAAGWMRM
+517 DWDFDAVRAAGWMRV
-532 GAPKECARF
+532 GPPKDVARF
-541 ANGGFDTPSGKVE
+541 ADGGFDTPSGKVE

-561 ALGLDPLPD
+561 ALGVDPLPD

-575 EDTRSAAASRYPLA
+575 EDTRSDAASRYPLA
-589 MISPPARNFLNS
+589 MISPPARHFLNS

-617 LDIHPDDAARR
+617 LDIHPDDASRR
-628 KVIAGN
+628 GIIAGN

-680 TSSDTL
+680 TNSDTL
-686 TDMGRAPTFY
+686 TDLGRAPIFY
-696 DCLVEVEALQP
+696 DCLVQVAAL